1 MIERLWAWIT
11 GYVII
16 KLKGADLEQ
25 LLNRIAR
32 QGYGIWDLER
42 VTANIMIGKIRIKHF
57 KNIRPLLR
65 GLNIRVGIVGRR
77 GLPFLAAKLQKR
89 KMLMLGLI
97 AVLFCLYYLT
107 GFIWFVEIS
116 GSDEISVEDIAAV
129 LAERGVVPGVRKVDL
144 NQRSL
149 ENTLLTQFPDFSWVG
164 INIKGVLMNIEVV
177 ERTSPELAEVQ
188 YGDIVAA
195 ENGLIT
201 QILPFRG
208 TPVVSAGSTVKKG
221 DVLIFG
227 EYYDQYGRRMPGAA
241 EGIVRARV
249 WFDAIGEAALSK
261 TVELKT
267 GNRHVNYRIEA
278 VGLSFVLGGKVPFN
292 EYATTLEVWQLQIRG
307 FKLPFSLTKQIYDEV
322 YYETV
327 PISTEDAKTLALERA
342 WQQLEAQGIDREQ
355 VADTQIE
362 EYLLA
367 DQHGIRV
374 GLIVELERDI
384 AEFRP
389 KL

>member
-1 MIERLWAWIT
+1 
-11 GYVII
+11 
-16 KLKGADLEQ
+16 
-25 LLNRIAR
+25 
-32 QGYGIWDLER
+32 
-42 VTANIMIGKIRIKHF
+42 
-57 KNIRPLLR
+57 
-65 GLNIRVGIVGRR
+65 
-77 GLPFLAAKLQKR
+77 
-89 KMLMLGLI
+89 
-97 AVLFCLYYLT
+97 
-107 GFIWFVEIS
+107 
-116 GSDEISVEDIAAV
+116 
-129 LAERGVVPGVRKVDL
+129 
-144 NQRSL
+144 
-149 ENTLLTQFPDFSWVG
+149 
-164 INIKGVLMNIEVV
+164 
-177 ERTSPELAEVQ
+177 
-188 YGDIVAA
+188 
-195 ENGLIT
+195 
-201 QILPFRG
+201 
-208 TPVVSAGSTVKKG
+208 
-221 DVLIFG
+221 
-227 EYYDQYGRRMPGAA
+227 MPGAA